1 MSVLSLELN
10 LTDAEADRIVRLLS
24 ADWTACHDGLAA
36 YVEGKVNAARA
47 EEAAREAR
55 VLTDGRLQ
63 KRLAEIRAKATT

>member
-1 MSVLSLELN
+1 MPVLTIDLH

-36 YVEGKVNAARA
+36 YVEGKVTTARA

-55 VLTDGRLQ
+55 ALHNSRLME
-63 KRLAEIRAKATT
+63 RIAEIRAKATT